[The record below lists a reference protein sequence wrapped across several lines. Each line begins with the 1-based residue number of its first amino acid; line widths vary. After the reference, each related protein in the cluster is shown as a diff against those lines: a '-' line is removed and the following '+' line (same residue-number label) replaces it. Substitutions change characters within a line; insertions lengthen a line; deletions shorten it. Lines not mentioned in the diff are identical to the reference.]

1 MLGKKSQTI
10 LVAILSILFCLSSV
24 SNGVFIDIQDGLF
37 VVNAT
42 MENDTLHV
50 SIVAET
56 IGYVAFGPS
65 PEGMMT
71 GSDVIIAGYDPITQ
85 TSYIGDHF
93 FNFRPPPI
101 VDTIQNVR
109 LLWASENGTHT
120 SVSFTRPLDTGDT
133 LQDLPIQ
140 VESNTILYM
149 GYGVRRCTWISQQ

>member
-1 MLGKKSQTI
+1 MLSITKEEITMLGKKSQTI

-85 TSYIGDHF
+85 TSYIGVLLTYFSDK
-93 FNFRPPPI
+93 
-101 VDTIQNVR
+101 TSQN
-109 LLWASENGTHT
+109 
-120 SVSFTRPLDTGDT
+120 TRN
-133 LQDLPIQ
+133 
-140 VESNTILYM
+140 NTAN
-149 GYGVRRCTWISQQ
+149 